1 MQSKIFQG
9 LKKRPTFNE
18 IVGYLET
25 EQQIL
30 KYPDR
35 TATRIKDDPYYTN
48 LDGQGGLSLG
58 EQSKNLQKEQMRQLE
73 LNKIYQNMG
82 ISANV
87 GRAMGIDRA
96 DGSESI
102 VSGSNRSGGSNGSE
116 YGGGGSVFG
125 SVADSNIEDDYEA
138 LETFGKEQETLKE
151 DKTKRISGIVAPAVQ
166 PSFVDT
172 FTGGASSSS
181 APAAKPSAAAAS
193 SQSEIDAYN
202 EHKKAYS
209 DKTYDQLIAEY
220 SSRFGRVTK
229 AKKETIIDRLM
240 KHGKGI
246 DFMPPPQPDAQLK
259 KHFKQVEEAARA
271 IDPEKKV
278 FSKKPKG

>member
-82 ISANV
+82 ISANL
-87 GRAMGIDRA
+87 GRAMGVNRA
-96 DGSESI
+96 DGNES
-102 VSGSNRSGGSNGSE
+102 VGGGSNYE
-116 YGGGGSVFG
+116 SVSAH

-138 LETFGKEQETLKE
+138 LETFGKEQEALKE
-151 DKTKRISGIVAPAVQ
+151 DKTKSISGIVAETVQ
-166 PSFVDT
+166 PSFVDNM
-172 FTGGASSSS
+172 TGGASASSGPAKAPS
-181 APAAKPSAAAAS
+181 APAVS
-193 SQSEIDAYN
+193 Y
-202 EHKKAYS
+202 
-209 DKTYDQLIAEY
+209 
-220 SSRFGRVTK
+220 
-229 AKKETIIDRLM
+229 
-240 KHGKGI
+240 
-246 DFMPPPQPDAQLK
+246 
-259 KHFKQVEEAARA
+259 EEAAQDYASRSIPYLISA
-271 IDPEKKV
+271 LPLTGTEYLKPTKTDRDENGNLNDVYKNKLINKLLNLKYPNIHKTAKQQQKILEATQQKQGKK
-278 FSKKPKG
+278 SKKRVEDDD

>member
-151 DKTKRISGIVAPAVQ
+151 DKTKKISEKVAPAVQ

-181 APAAKPSAAAAS
+181 APAAKTSAAAAS
-193 SQSEIDAYN
+193 SQSNMNAFN
-202 EHKKAYS
+202 EHKKLYG
-209 DKTYDQLIAEY
+209 DKTQDQLIAEY

-240 KHGKGI
+240 KSDRGI
-246 DFMPPPQPDAQLK
+246 DFMPPPPHPDAQLK

-271 IDPEKKV
+271 IDPEKKG
-278 FSKKPKG
+278 STKKT